1 MSNVLGSLVGSRHF
15 ATLVAGSLLLF
26 PPLAIHVFVLVVAQV
41 ISATVRHLI
50 LEVEGVV
57 RSVGKATR
65 DIVLMHGHLVVLLMT
80 HWAMRTI
87 VVMLLLLVHL
97 HIVESLVALR
107 TVDHIIMTLIRILK
121 HVGPLRYDRVQG

>member
-1 MSNVLGSLVGSRHF
+1 
-15 ATLVAGSLLLF
+15 
-26 PPLAIHVFVLVVAQV
+26 
-41 ISATVRHLI
+41 
-50 LEVEGVV
+50 VV